1 MSHEAHL
8 QALLE
13 KALAGQASEEE
24 LSRLVQELKQED
36 NFEMTE
42 KVTAWLAGRSTTHTM
57 PGEERVNDMVNAIL
71 DADKLN
77 NTEPLPLQQP
87 KAPVFALWKKIA
99 VAAAIVAVAIA
110 AFYLWP
116 ANKQPRTELTGNNS
130 NQQDV
135 DPGHNK
141 ARLIL
146 ADGTVVGLDTLANGA
161 LQVQGQTRIAKQKD
175 GQLAYESAPAV
186 NNNNI
191 ASSPLYNIVVVP
203 RGGQY
208 KLILTDG
215 TQVWLNAA
223 SYLRFPVEFTGE
235 ERMVELEGEGY
246 FEVAK
251 DAARPFIVRTRP
263 ADVRVLGTHFNIC
276 AYPAEDW
283 KTTLLEG
290 KVSVTSEAAGRKSDA
305 NAPTSNLIPPTSV
318 VLQPGQQAII
328 AIQPTIS
335 SQSTQSP
342 QIQVQTSDI
351 DEAIAW
357 KEGYFHF
364 TNASV
369 KTIMQQVSRWY
380 DVDIVYKDTA
390 AGSAQFNGRIDRTIK
405 LSGIVNALKQGGI
418 DCTIDQRRLLVNP

>member
-1 MSHEAHL
+1 VEELKRDENL
-8 QALLE
+8 QLTEEVTALLV
-13 KALAGQASEEE
+13 S
-24 LSRLVQELKQED
+24 
-36 NFEMTE
+36 
-42 KVTAWLAGRSTTHTM
+42 RSTSYTT
-57 PGEERVNDMVNAIL
+57 PGEERANSMVNAIL
-71 DADKLN
+71 NADKL
-77 NTEPLPLQQP
+77 TGAEPLPVQQP

-116 ANKQPRTELTGNNS
+116 TNKQAGTELTGNNPS
-130 NQQDV
+130 QQQDV

-175 GQLAYESAPAV
+175 GQLAYETAPAG
-186 NNNNI
+186 NNNI
-191 ASSPLYNIVVVP
+191 TANPLYNTVVVP

-208 KLILTDG
+208 QLILTDG

-235 ERMVELEGEGY
+235 QRIVELEGEGY

-263 ADVRVLGTHFNIC
+263 ADVRVLGTHFNVC
-276 AYPAEDW
+276 AYPEEDW

-290 KVSVTSEAAGRKSDA
+290 KVSVTSEAGSRKSDA
-305 NAPTSNLIPPTSV
+305 KAHTSDFLPPTSV
-318 VLQPGQQAII
+318 VLQPGQQAVI
-328 AIQPTIS
+328 AMQPSIS
-335 SQSTQSP
+335 SQSIKSP
-342 QIQVQTSDI
+342 KIQVQIGDV

-357 KEGYFHF
+357 KEGYFKF

-369 KTIMQQVSRWY
+369 KNIMQQVSRWY

-390 AGSAQFNGRIDRTIK
+390 ASRAQFNGSINRSIK
-405 LSGIVNALKQGGI
+405 LSGVVNALSAGGI
-418 DCTIDQRRLLVNP
+418 KCTIDQRRLLVNP

>member
-1 MSHEAHL
+1 MSQEAHL
-8 QALLE
+8 QGILQ

-24 LSRLVQELKQED
+24 LRWLVEELKRDE

-42 KVTAWLAGRSTTHTM
+42 QVVALLASQSAGHTI
-57 PGEERVNDMVNAIL
+57 PGEERANSMVDAIL
-71 DADKLN
+71 NADKL
-77 NTEPLPLQQP
+77 TDAPPLPVQQP
-87 KAPVFALWKKIA
+87 KAAVLTLWKKVA

-110 AFYLWP
+110 AFYLWST
-116 ANKQPRTELTGNNS
+116 NKQTGTELTDNNP
-130 NQQDV
+130 NQQQDV

-161 LQVQGQTRIAKQKD
+161 LKVQGQTRIAKQKD
-175 GQLAYESAPAV
+175 GQLAYETTPDNKSS
-186 NNNNI
+186 NNI
-191 ASSPLYNIVVVP
+191 TANPLYNTVVVP

-235 ERMVELEGEGY
+235 QRIVELEGEGY

-263 ADVRVLGTHFNIC
+263 ADVRVLGTHFNVC
-276 AYPAEDW
+276 AYPQEDW

-290 KVSVTSEAAGRKSDA
+290 KVRVDAVATNPVNNKESQLAGA
-305 NAPTSNLIPPTSV
+305 ILA
-318 VLQPGQQAII
+318 PGQQAVI
-328 AIQPTIS
+328 AMQPSIS
-335 SQSTQSP
+335 SQSIKSP
-342 QIQVQTSDI
+342 KIQVQICDI

-364 TNASV
+364 SDASV
-369 KTIMQQVSRWY
+369 KNIMQQVSRWY

-390 AGSAQFNGRIDRTIK
+390 AGSAQFNGRINRTIK

-418 DCTIDQRRLLVNP
+418 NCTIDQRRLLVNP

>member
-24 LSRLVQELKQED
+24 LSRLVEELKQDE

-42 KVTAWLAGRSTTHTM
+42 EVAALLAGRSTSHTI
-57 PGEERVNDMVNAIL
+57 PGEERANNMVNAIL
-71 DADKLN
+71 DADKL
-77 NTEPLPLQQP
+77 TGAQPLPVRQHT
-87 KAPVFALWKKIA
+87 APVLALWKKIA
-99 VAAAIVAVAIA
+99 VAAAIVAVAVA

-116 ANKQPRTELTGNNS
+116 ANKRSATGLTDNNPGR
-130 NQQDV
+130 QQDV

-175 GQLAYESAPAV
+175 GQLAYETAPASN

-191 ASSPLYNIVVVP
+191 TSSPLYNTVVVP

-263 ADVRVLGTHFNIC
+263 ADVRVLGTHFNVC

-290 KVSVTSEAAGRKSDA
+290 KVRVEAIDA
-305 NAPTSNLIPPTSV
+305 QLPTPDSRL
-318 VLQPGQQAII
+318 LQPGQQAII
-328 AIQPTIS
+328 AIQPSIS
-335 SQSTQSP
+335 SQSIKSP
-342 QIQVQTSDI
+342 QIQVQICDI

-357 KEGYFHF
+357 KEGYFKF

-369 KTIMQQVSRWY
+369 KNIMQQVSRWY

-390 AGSAQFNGRIDRTIK
+390 ASRAQFNGSINRSIK
-405 LSGIVNALKQGGI
+405 LSGVVNALSAGGI
-418 DCTIDQRRLLVNP
+418 KCTIDQRRLLVNP